1 MKIQTHPQYF
11 ALILGLTL
19 CKASIADQQS
29 GALAAAPGSKAN
41 WIIGCEP
48 EGSVASAR
56 LAFQIEG
63 LTKGRKFTVKATA
76 QKDGVIASTVDLK
89 AADKKPSAY
98 GYDIA
103 GDGAYLVT
111 IEKVVLVGPQTT
123 TKLKGNMLYSLTAHC
138 ESSNGIHTRTV
149 IQRG

>member
-1 MKIQTHPQYF
+1 MKTQMHQQYA

-19 CKASIADQQS
+19 CGVSIADQQS

-41 WIIGCEP
+41 WIISCEP

-89 AADKKPSAY
+89 SADKKPSAY

-123 TKLKGNMLYSLTAHC
+123 TKLKGSMLYALTAHC
-138 ESSNGIHTRTV
+138 ESSNGVHTRTV